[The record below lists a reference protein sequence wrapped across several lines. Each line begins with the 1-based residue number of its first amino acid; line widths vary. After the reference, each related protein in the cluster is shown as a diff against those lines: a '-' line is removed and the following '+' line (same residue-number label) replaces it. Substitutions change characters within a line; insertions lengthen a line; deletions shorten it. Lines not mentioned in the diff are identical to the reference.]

1 MKRKQAREQELS
13 QDSLADFIV
22 EDSDGECYSHLHH
35 TALCVEAGPNCSRGR
50 ESGLGLVTCGPS
62 GDTQSS
68 EWYADSDVESGAS
81 SEDAWVDSEGAVVVG
96 VCG

>member
-1 MKRKQAREQELS
+1 MSAGRAATLAFARFAAGGTGTR
-13 QDSLADFIV
+13 DAHT
-22 EDSDGECYSHLHH
+22 YH
-35 TALCVEAGPNCSRGR
+35 TALCVGAA
-50 ESGLGLVTCGPS
+50 GPS

-68 EWYADSDVESGAS
+68 ESYADSDVESGAS